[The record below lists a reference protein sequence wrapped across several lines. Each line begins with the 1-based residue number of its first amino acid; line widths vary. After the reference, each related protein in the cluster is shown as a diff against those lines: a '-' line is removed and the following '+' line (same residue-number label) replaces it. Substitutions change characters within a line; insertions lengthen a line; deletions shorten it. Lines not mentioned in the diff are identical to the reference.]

1 MKRARGEEIMS
12 TIVEEKWEEILEFL
26 RTEYDVSPV
35 SYRMWLQPL
44 KVYSVDDSKDE
55 IVFSVDDQ
63 IVGQLGVKH
72 IETKYV
78 PFLSTAI
85 AEFTNKFYNLK
96 FMLSSQINEETEES
110 TALPPKGKRADP
122 DFPYPSLNPK
132 YTFDTFVPGPNNKF
146 ALAASLA
153 VAEAPAETYNP
164 LFIYG
169 GAGLGKTH
177 LMNSIARYIIDH
189 NPDARV
195 IFTTSEIFTNE
206 LIESIRTG
214 GKINATPTEFR
225 RKYRNVDVL
234 LIDDIQFIIG
244 KESTQEEFFHTF
256 NTLYEAKKQII
267 ISSDKPPRDMAMLEE
282 RLRSRFD
289 WGLTVDIQQPD
300 YETRMAI
307 LQKRRDDIGAVKVT
321 DQILDYIAK
330 NVKSNI
336 RDLEGS
342 LNRVNAFSSL
352 QKREITLELAK
363 EALKDSISTDGHKAV
378 TVEHIV
384 NIVAEHFNIT
394 ENDIYSNSRS
404 RNISYPRQIAM
415 YLSKKLT
422 TNSITDIGKFL
433 GNRDH
438 STIIHGYDKIE
449 SDLSINK
456 NNLKNTIDVLIK
468 KINPAP

>member
-1 MKRARGEEIMS
+1 MG
-12 TIVEEKWEEILEFL
+12 TIVEEKWDEILEFL
-26 RTEYDVSPV
+26 RTEYDVSQV
-35 SYRMWLQPL
+35 SYRMSLQPL
-44 KVYSVDDSKDE
+44 KVHKVDDSKDV
-55 IVFSVDDQ
+55 IIFSVDDQ
-63 IVGQLGVKH
+63 LVGQLGIKH

-85 AEFTNKFYNLK
+85 AEFTNKFYNLE
-96 FMLSSQINEETEES
+96 FMLSSQIEQQKREEE
-110 TALPPKGKRADP
+110 AAMPKGRGLEP
-122 DFPYPSLNPK
+122 ENPFPSLNPK

-153 VAEAPAETYNP
+153 VAESPAETYNP

-189 NPDARV
+189 NPKAKV

-206 LIESIRTG
+206 LIESIRAG
-214 GKINATPTEFR
+214 AKSNANKNTEAPTTEFR

-256 NTLYEAKKQII
+256 NTLYEAKKQIV

-321 DQILDYIAK
+321 DEILDYIAK

-352 QKREITLELAK
+352 QKRELTLELAQ
-363 EALKDSISTDGHKAV
+363 EALKDTISTDGNKIV
-378 TVEHIV
+378 TVDHIV
-384 NIVAEHFNIT
+384 DIVAEHFNIT
-394 ENDIYSNSRS
+394 QNDIYSNSRS
-404 RNISYPRQIAM
+404 RNVAYPRQIAM

-422 TNSITDIGKFL
+422 TNSVTDIGKFL

-449 SDLSINK
+449 NDLVTNK
-456 NNLKNTIDVLIK
+456 NNIKNTIDVLIK
-468 KINPAP
+468 KINPVQ

>member
-1 MKRARGEEIMS
+1 MN
-12 TIVEEKWEEILEFL
+12 TIVEEKWDDILEFL

-44 KVYSVDDSKDE
+44 KVHKVDDSKDE
-55 IVFSVDDQ
+55 IIFSVDDQ
-63 IVGQLGVKH
+63 LVGQLGIKH

-85 AEFTNKFYNLK
+85 AEFTGKFYNLK
-96 FMLSSQINEETEES
+96 FILSSQIEKTVETPSLPKNKS
-110 TALPPKGKRADP
+110 TDTDVNHPA
-122 DFPYPSLNPK
+122 LNPK

-153 VAEAPAETYNP
+153 VAESPAETYNP

-177 LMNSIARYIIDH
+177 LMNSIAHYIIDH
-189 NPDARV
+189 NPKARV
-195 IFTTSEIFTNE
+195 IFTTSESFTNE

-214 GKINATPTEFR
+214 SKSNTTPTEFR
-225 RKYRNVDVL
+225 NKYRNVDVL

-267 ISSDKPPRDMAMLEE
+267 ISSDKPPRDMVTLEE

-307 LQKRRDDIGAVKVT
+307 LQKRRDDIGATKVT
-321 DQILDYIAK
+321 DEILDYIAK

-352 QKREITLELAK
+352 QKRELTLELAQ
-363 EALKDSISTDGHKAV
+363 EALKDTISTDGNKV
-378 TVEHIV
+378 ITVDHIV
-384 NIVAEHFNIT
+384 DIIAEHFNISQ
-394 ENDIYSNSRS
+394 NDIYSNSRS
-404 RNISYPRQIAM
+404 RNIAYPRQIAM

-422 TNSITDIGKFL
+422 TNSVTDIGRLL

-438 STIIHGYDKIE
+438 STIIHGYDKVE
-449 SDLSINK
+449 NDLTLNK
-456 NNLKNTIDVLIK
+456 NNIKNTIDVLIK
-468 KINPAP
+468 KINPTQ

>member
-1 MKRARGEEIMS
+1 M
-12 TIVEEKWEEILEFL
+12 
-26 RTEYDVSPV
+26 
-35 SYRMWLQPL
+35 
-44 KVYSVDDSKDE
+44 
-55 IVFSVDDQ
+55 DDQ
-63 IVGQLGVKH
+63 LVGQLGIKH

-85 AEFTNKFYNLK
+85 AEFTNKFYNLE
-96 FMLSSQINEETEES
+96 FMLSSQIEQQKREEE
-110 TALPPKGKRADP
+110 AAMPKGRGLEP
-122 DFPYPSLNPK
+122 ENPFPSLNPK

-153 VAEAPAETYNP
+153 VAESPAETYNP

-189 NPDARV
+189 NPKAKV

-206 LIESIRTG
+206 LIESIRAG
-214 GKINATPTEFR
+214 AKSNANKNTEAPTTEFR

-256 NTLYEAKKQII
+256 NTLYEAKKQIV

-321 DQILDYIAK
+321 DEILDYIAK

-352 QKREITLELAK
+352 QKRELTLELAQ
-363 EALKDSISTDGHKAV
+363 EALKDTISTDGNKIV
-378 TVEHIV
+378 TVDHIV
-384 NIVAEHFNIT
+384 DIVAEHFNIT
-394 ENDIYSNSRS
+394 QNDIYSNSRS
-404 RNISYPRQIAM
+404 RNVAYPRQIAM

-422 TNSITDIGKFL
+422 TNSVTDIGKFL

-449 SDLSINK
+449 NDLVTNK
-456 NNLKNTIDVLIK
+456 NNIKNTIDVLIK
-468 KINPAP
+468 KINPVQ

>member
-1 MKRARGEEIMS
+1 MG
-12 TIVEEKWEEILEFL
+12 TIVEEKWDEILEFL

-44 KVYSVDDSKDE
+44 KVHKVDDSKDV
-55 IVFSVDDQ
+55 IIFSVDDQ
-63 IVGQLGVKH
+63 LVGQLGIKH

-78 PFLSTAI
+78 PFLSSAI
-85 AEFTNKFYNLK
+85 AEFTNKFYNLE
-96 FMLSSQINEETEES
+96 FMLSSQIEQQKREEE
-110 TALPPKGKRADP
+110 AAMPKGRGLEP
-122 DFPYPSLNPK
+122 ENPFPSLNPK

-153 VAEAPAETYNP
+153 VAESPAETYNP

-189 NPDARV
+189 NPKAKV

-206 LIESIRTG
+206 LIESIRAG
-214 GKINATPTEFR
+214 AKSNANKNTEAPTTEFR

-256 NTLYEAKKQII
+256 NTLYEAKKQIV

-321 DQILDYIAK
+321 DEILDYIAK

-352 QKREITLELAK
+352 QKRELTLELAQ
-363 EALKDSISTDGHKAV
+363 EALKDTISTDGNKIV
-378 TVEHIV
+378 TVDHIV
-384 NIVAEHFNIT
+384 DIVAEHFNIT
-394 ENDIYSNSRS
+394 QNDIYSNSRS
-404 RNISYPRQIAM
+404 RNVAYPRQIAM

-422 TNSITDIGKFL
+422 TNSVTDIGKFL

-449 SDLSINK
+449 NDLVTNK
-456 NNLKNTIDVLIK
+456 NNIKNTIDVLIK
-468 KINPAP
+468 KINPVQ

>member
-1 MKRARGEEIMS
+1 MG
-12 TIVEEKWEEILEFL
+12 TIVEEKWDEILEFL

-44 KVYSVDDSKDE
+44 KVHKVDESKDV
-55 IVFSVDDQ
+55 IIFSVDDQ
-63 IVGQLGVKH
+63 LVGQLGIKH

-85 AEFTNKFYNLK
+85 AEFTNKFYNLE
-96 FMLSSQINEETEES
+96 FMLSSQIEQQKREEE
-110 TALPPKGKRADP
+110 AAMPKGRGLEP
-122 DFPYPSLNPK
+122 ENPFPSLNPK

-153 VAEAPAETYNP
+153 VAESPAETYNP

-189 NPDARV
+189 NPKAKV

-206 LIESIRTG
+206 LIESIRAG
-214 GKINATPTEFR
+214 AKSNANKNTEAPTTEFR

-256 NTLYEAKKQII
+256 NTLYEAKKQIV

-321 DQILDYIAK
+321 DEILDYIAK

-352 QKREITLELAK
+352 QKRELTLELAQ
-363 EALKDSISTDGHKAV
+363 EALKDTISTDGNKIV
-378 TVEHIV
+378 TVDHIV
-384 NIVAEHFNIT
+384 DIVAEHFNIT
-394 ENDIYSNSRS
+394 QNDIYSNSRS
-404 RNISYPRQIAM
+404 RNVAYPRQIAM

-422 TNSITDIGKFL
+422 TNSVTDIGKFL

-449 SDLSINK
+449 NDLVTNK
-456 NNLKNTIDVLIK
+456 NNIKNTIDVLIK
-468 KINPAP
+468 KINPVQ

>member
-1 MKRARGEEIMS
+1 MG
-12 TIVEEKWEEILEFL
+12 TIVEEKWDEILEFL

-44 KVYSVDDSKDE
+44 KVHKVDDSKDV
-55 IVFSVDDQ
+55 IIFSVDDQ
-63 IVGQLGVKH
+63 LVGQLGIKH

-85 AEFTNKFYNLK
+85 AEFTNKFYNLE
-96 FMLSSQINEETEES
+96 FMLSSQIEQQKREEEAAMS
-110 TALPPKGKRADP
+110 KGRGLEP
-122 DFPYPSLNPK
+122 ENPFPSLNPK

-153 VAEAPAETYNP
+153 VAESPAETYNP

-189 NPDARV
+189 NPKAKV

-206 LIESIRTG
+206 LIESIREG
-214 GKINATPTEFR
+214 AKSNANKNTEAPTTEFR

-256 NTLYEAKKQII
+256 NTLYEAKKQIV

-321 DQILDYIAK
+321 DEILDYIAK

-352 QKREITLELAK
+352 QKRELTLELAQ
-363 EALKDSISTDGHKAV
+363 EALKDTISTDGNKIV
-378 TVEHIV
+378 TVDHIV
-384 NIVAEHFNIT
+384 DIVAEHFNIT
-394 ENDIYSNSRS
+394 QNDIYSNSRS
-404 RNISYPRQIAM
+404 RNVAYPRQIAM

-422 TNSITDIGKFL
+422 TNSVTDIGKFL

-449 SDLSINK
+449 NDLVTNK
-456 NNLKNTIDVLIK
+456 NNIKNTIDVLIK
-468 KINPAP
+468 KINPVQ

>member
-1 MKRARGEEIMS
+1 M
-12 TIVEEKWEEILEFL
+12 
-26 RTEYDVSPV
+26 
-35 SYRMWLQPL
+35 
-44 KVYSVDDSKDE
+44 
-55 IVFSVDDQ
+55 
-63 IVGQLGVKH
+63 
-72 IETKYV
+72 
-78 PFLSTAI
+78 
-85 AEFTNKFYNLK
+85 
-96 FMLSSQINEETEES
+96 
-110 TALPPKGKRADP
+110 GK
-122 DFPYPSLNPK
+122 PK
-132 YTFDTFVPGPNNKF
+132 YAYF
-146 ALAASLA
+146 
-153 VAEAPAETYNP
+153 
-164 LFIYG
+164 
-169 GAGLGKTH
+169 H

-189 NPDARV
+189 NPKAKV

-206 LIESIRTG
+206 LIESIRAG
-214 GKINATPTEFR
+214 AKSNANKNTEAPTTEFR

-256 NTLYEAKKQII
+256 NTLYEAKKQIV

-321 DQILDYIAK
+321 DEILDYIAK

-352 QKREITLELAK
+352 QKRELTLELAQ
-363 EALKDSISTDGHKAV
+363 EALKDTISTDGNKIV
-378 TVEHIV
+378 TVDHIV
-384 NIVAEHFNIT
+384 DIVAEHFNIT
-394 ENDIYSNSRS
+394 QNDIYSNSRS
-404 RNISYPRQIAM
+404 RNVAYPRQIAM

-422 TNSITDIGKFL
+422 TNSVTDIGKFL

-449 SDLSINK
+449 NDLVTNK
-456 NNLKNTIDVLIK
+456 NNIKNTIDVLIK
-468 KINPAP
+468 KINPVQ

>member
-1 MKRARGEEIMS
+1 MG
-12 TIVEEKWEEILEFL
+12 TIVEEKWDEILEFL

-44 KVYSVDDSKDE
+44 KVHKVDDSKDV
-55 IVFSVDDQ
+55 IIFSVDDQ
-63 IVGQLGVKH
+63 LVGQLGIKH

-85 AEFTNKFYNLK
+85 AEFTNKFYNLE
-96 FMLSSQINEETEES
+96 FMLSSQIEQQKREEE
-110 TALPPKGKRADP
+110 AAMPKGRGLEP
-122 DFPYPSLNPK
+122 ENPFPSLNPK

-153 VAEAPAETYNP
+153 VAESPAETYNP

-189 NPDARV
+189 NPKAKV

-206 LIESIRTG
+206 LIESIRAG
-214 GKINATPTEFR
+214 AKSNANKNTEAPTTEFR

-256 NTLYEAKKQII
+256 NVLHSARKQII
-267 ISSDKPPRDMAMLEE
+267 LSSDKPPRDMAMLEE

-321 DQILDYIAK
+321 DEILDYIAK

-352 QKREITLELAK
+352 QKRELTLELAQ
-363 EALKDSISTDGHKAV
+363 EALKDTISTDGNKIV
-378 TVEHIV
+378 TVDHIV
-384 NIVAEHFNIT
+384 DIVAEHFNIT
-394 ENDIYSNSRS
+394 QNDIYSNSRS
-404 RNISYPRQIAM
+404 RNVAYPRQIAM

-422 TNSITDIGKFL
+422 TNSVTDIGKFL

-449 SDLSINK
+449 NDLVTNK
-456 NNLKNTIDVLIK
+456 NNIKNTIDVLIK
-468 KINPAP
+468 KINPVQ

>member
-1 MKRARGEEIMS
+1 MG
-12 TIVEEKWEEILEFL
+12 TIVEEKWDEILEFL

-44 KVYSVDDSKDE
+44 KVHKVDDSKDV
-55 IVFSVDDQ
+55 IIFSVDDQ
-63 IVGQLGVKH
+63 LVGQLGIKH

-85 AEFTNKFYNLK
+85 AEFTNKFYNLE
-96 FMLSSQINEETEES
+96 FMLSSQIEQQKREEE
-110 TALPPKGKRADP
+110 AAMPKGRGLEP
-122 DFPYPSLNPK
+122 ENPFPSLNPK

-153 VAEAPAETYNP
+153 VAESPAETYNP

-189 NPDARV
+189 NPKAKV

-206 LIESIRTG
+206 LIESIRAG
-214 GKINATPTEFR
+214 AKSNANKNTEAPTTEFR

-256 NTLYEAKKQII
+256 NTLYEAKKQIV

-321 DQILDYIAK
+321 DEILDYIAK

-352 QKREITLELAK
+352 QKRELTLELAQ
-363 EALKDSISTDGHKAV
+363 EALKDTISTDGNKIV
-378 TVEHIV
+378 TVDHIV
-384 NIVAEHFNIT
+384 DIVAEHFNIT
-394 ENDIYSNSRS
+394 QNDIYSNSRS
-404 RNISYPRQIAM
+404 RNVAYPRQIAM
-415 YLSKKLT
+415 YLSK
-422 TNSITDIGKFL
+422 
-433 GNRDH
+433 
-438 STIIHGYDKIE
+438 
-449 SDLSINK
+449 
-456 NNLKNTIDVLIK
+456 
-468 KINPAP
+468 

>member
-1 MKRARGEEIMS
+1 MG
-12 TIVEEKWEEILEFL
+12 TIVEEKWDEILEFL

-44 KVYSVDDSKDE
+44 KVHKVDDSKDV
-55 IVFSVDDQ
+55 IIFSVDDQ
-63 IVGQLGVKH
+63 LVGQLGIKH

-85 AEFTNKFYNLK
+85 AEFTNKFYNLE
-96 FMLSSQINEETEES
+96 FMLSSQIEQQKREEE
-110 TALPPKGKRADP
+110 AAMPKGRGLEP
-122 DFPYPSLNPK
+122 ENPFPSLNPK

-153 VAEAPAETYNP
+153 VAESPAETYNP

-189 NPDARV
+189 NPKAKV

-206 LIESIRTG
+206 LIESIRAG
-214 GKINATPTEFR
+214 AKSNANKNTEAPTTEFR

-256 NTLYEAKKQII
+256 NTLYEAKKQIV

-321 DQILDYIAK
+321 DEILDYIAK

-352 QKREITLELAK
+352 QKRELTLELAQ
-363 EALKDSISTDGHKAV
+363 EALKDTISTDGNKIV
-378 TVEHIV
+378 TVDHIV
-384 NIVAEHFNIT
+384 DIVAEHFNIT
-394 ENDIYSNSRS
+394 QNEIYSNSRS
-404 RNISYPRQIAM
+404 RNVAYPRQIAM

-422 TNSITDIGKFL
+422 TNSVTDIGKFL

-449 SDLSINK
+449 NDLVTNK
-456 NNLKNTIDVLIK
+456 NNIKNTIDVLIK
-468 KINPAP
+468 KINPVQ

>member
-1 MKRARGEEIMS
+1 MG
-12 TIVEEKWEEILEFL
+12 TIVEEKWDEILEFL

-44 KVYSVDDSKDE
+44 KVHKVDDSKDV
-55 IVFSVDDQ
+55 IIFSVDDQ
-63 IVGQLGVKH
+63 LVGQLGIKH

-85 AEFTNKFYNLK
+85 AEFTNKFYNLE
-96 FMLSSQINEETEES
+96 FMLSSQIEQQKREEE
-110 TALPPKGKRADP
+110 AAMPKGRGLEP
-122 DFPYPSLNPK
+122 ENPFPSLNPK

-153 VAEAPAETYNP
+153 VAESPAETYNP

-189 NPDARV
+189 NPKAKV

-206 LIESIRTG
+206 LIESIRAG
-214 GKINATPTEFR
+214 AKSNANKNTEAPTTEFR

-256 NTLYEAKKQII
+256 NTLYEAKKQIV

-321 DQILDYIAK
+321 DEILDYIAK

-352 QKREITLELAK
+352 QKRELTLELAQ
-363 EALKDSISTDGHKAV
+363 EALKDTISTDGNKIV
-378 TVEHIV
+378 TVDHIV
-384 NIVAEHFNIT
+384 DIVAEHFNIT
-394 ENDIYSNSRS
+394 QNDIYSNSRS
-404 RNISYPRQIAM
+404 RNVAYPRQIAM

-422 TNSITDIGKFL
+422 TNSVTDIGKFL

-449 SDLSINK
+449 NDLVTNK
-456 NNLKNTIDVLIK
+456 NNIKNTIDVLIK
-468 KINPAP
+468 KINPVQ

>member
-1 MKRARGEEIMS
+1 MG
-12 TIVEEKWEEILEFL
+12 TIVEEKWDEILEFL

-44 KVYSVDDSKDE
+44 KVHKVDDSKDV
-55 IVFSVDDQ
+55 IIFSVDDQ
-63 IVGQLGVKH
+63 LVGQLGIKH

-85 AEFTNKFYNLK
+85 AEFTNKFYNLE
-96 FMLSSQINEETEES
+96 FMLSSQIEQQKREEE
-110 TALPPKGKRADP
+110 AAMPKGRGLEP
-122 DFPYPSLNPK
+122 ENPFPSLNPK

-153 VAEAPAETYNP
+153 VAESPAETYNP

-189 NPDARV
+189 NPKAKV

-206 LIESIRTG
+206 LIESIRAG
-214 GKINATPTEFR
+214 AKSNANKNTEAPTTEFR

-256 NTLYEAKKQII
+256 NTLYEAKKQIV
-267 ISSDKPPRDMAMLEE
+267 ISSDKRPRDMAMLEE

-289 WGLTVDIQQPD
+289 WRLTVDNQQPD

-321 DQILDYIAK
+321 DEILDYIAK

-352 QKREITLELAK
+352 QKRELTLELAQ
-363 EALKDSISTDGHKAV
+363 EALKDTISTDGNKIV
-378 TVEHIV
+378 TVDHIV
-384 NIVAEHFNIT
+384 DIVAEHFNIT
-394 ENDIYSNSRS
+394 QNDIYSNSRS
-404 RNISYPRQIAM
+404 RNVAYPRQIAM

-422 TNSITDIGKFL
+422 TNSVTDIGKFL

-449 SDLSINK
+449 NDLVTNK
-456 NNLKNTIDVLIK
+456 NNIKNTIDVLIK
-468 KINPAP
+468 KINPVQ

>member
-1 MKRARGEEIMS
+1 MG
-12 TIVEEKWEEILEFL
+12 TIVEEKWDEILEFL

-44 KVYSVDDSKDE
+44 KVHKVDDSKDV
-55 IVFSVDDQ
+55 IIFSVDDQ
-63 IVGQLGVKH
+63 LVGQLGIKH

-85 AEFTNKFYNLK
+85 AEFTNKFYNLE
-96 FMLSSQINEETEES
+96 FMLSSQIEQQKREEEAAMS
-110 TALPPKGKRADP
+110 KGRGLEP
-122 DFPYPSLNPK
+122 ENPFPSLNPK

-153 VAEAPAETYNP
+153 VAESPAETYNP

-189 NPDARV
+189 NPKAKV

-206 LIESIRTG
+206 LIESIRAG
-214 GKINATPTEFR
+214 AKSNANKNTEAPTTEFR

-256 NTLYEAKKQII
+256 NTLYEAKKQIV

-321 DQILDYIAK
+321 DEILDYIAK

-352 QKREITLELAK
+352 QKRELTLELAQ
-363 EALKDSISTDGHKAV
+363 EALKDTISTDGNKIV
-378 TVEHIV
+378 TVDHIV
-384 NIVAEHFNIT
+384 DIVAEHFNIT
-394 ENDIYSNSRS
+394 QNDIYSNSRS
-404 RNISYPRQIAM
+404 RNVAYPRQIAM

-422 TNSITDIGKFL
+422 TNSVTDIGKFL

-449 SDLSINK
+449 NDLVTNK
-456 NNLKNTIDVLIK
+456 NNIKNTIDVLIK
-468 KINPAP
+468 KINPVQ

>member
-1 MKRARGEEIMS
+1 MG
-12 TIVEEKWEEILEFL
+12 TIVEEKWDEILEFL

-44 KVYSVDDSKDE
+44 KVHKVDDSKDV
-55 IVFSVDDQ
+55 IIFSVDDQ
-63 IVGQLGVKH
+63 LVGQLGIKH

-85 AEFTNKFYNLK
+85 AEFTNKFYNLE
-96 FMLSSQINEETEES
+96 FMLSSQIEQQKREEE
-110 TALPPKGKRADP
+110 AAMPKGRGLEP
-122 DFPYPSLNPK
+122 ENPFPSLNPK

-153 VAEAPAETYNP
+153 VAESPAETYNP

-189 NPDARV
+189 NPKAKV

-206 LIESIRTG
+206 LIESIRAG
-214 GKINATPTEFR
+214 AKSNANKNTEAPTTEFR

-256 NTLYEAKKQII
+256 NTLYEAKKQIV

-321 DQILDYIAK
+321 DEILDYIAK

-352 QKREITLELAK
+352 QKRELTLELAQ
-363 EALKDSISTDGHKAV
+363 EALKDTISTDGNKIV
-378 TVEHIV
+378 TVNHIV
-384 NIVAEHFNIT
+384 DIVAEHFNIT
-394 ENDIYSNSRS
+394 QNDIYSNSRS
-404 RNISYPRQIAM
+404 RNVAYPRQIAM

-422 TNSITDIGKFL
+422 TNSVTDIGKFL

-449 SDLSINK
+449 NDLVTNK
-456 NNLKNTIDVLIK
+456 NNIKNTIDVLIK
-468 KINPAP
+468 KINPVQ

>member
-1 MKRARGEEIMS
+1 MI
-12 TIVEEKWEEILEFL
+12 
-26 RTEYDVSPV
+26 
-35 SYRMWLQPL
+35 
-44 KVYSVDDSKDE
+44 
-55 IVFSVDDQ
+55 
-63 IVGQLGVKH
+63 KH

-78 PFLSTAI
+78 PILSTAI
-85 AEFTNKFYNLK
+85 AEFTNKFYNLE
-96 FMLSSQINEETEES
+96 FMLSSQIEQQKREEE
-110 TALPPKGKRADP
+110 AAMPKGRGLEP
-122 DFPYPSLNPK
+122 ENPFPSLNPK

-153 VAEAPAETYNP
+153 VAESPAETYNP

-189 NPDARV
+189 NPKAKV

-206 LIESIRTG
+206 LIESIRAG
-214 GKINATPTEFR
+214 AKSNANKNTEAPTTEFR

-256 NTLYEAKKQII
+256 NTLYEAKKQIV

-321 DQILDYIAK
+321 DEILDYIAK

-352 QKREITLELAK
+352 QKRELTLELAQ
-363 EALKDSISTDGHKAV
+363 EALKDTISTDGNKIV
-378 TVEHIV
+378 TVDHIV
-384 NIVAEHFNIT
+384 DIVAEHFNIT
-394 ENDIYSNSRS
+394 QNDIYSNSRS
-404 RNISYPRQIAM
+404 RNVAYPRQIAM

-422 TNSITDIGKFL
+422 TNSVTDIGKFL

-449 SDLSINK
+449 NDLVTNK
-456 NNLKNTIDVLIK
+456 NNIKNTIDVLIK
-468 KINPAP
+468 KINPVQ

>member
-1 MKRARGEEIMS
+1 MS
-12 TIVEEKWEEILEFL
+12 TIVEEKWNEILEFL

-35 SYRMWLQPL
+35 SYRMWLKPL
-44 KVYSVDDSKDE
+44 KVHRVYDSKEE
-55 IVFSVDDQ
+55 IIFSVDDQ
-63 IVGQLGVKH
+63 LVGPLGIKH

-78 PFLSTAI
+78 PFLSSAI
-85 AEFTNKFYNLK
+85 AELTGKFYNLK
-96 FMLSSQINEETEES
+96 FVLSSQIEQIEDT
-110 TALPPKGKRADP
+110 
-122 DFPYPSLNPK
+122 PSLPKSKAPDSDVNYPALNPR

-177 LMNSIARYIIDH
+177 LMNSIAHYIIEH
-189 NPDARV
+189 NPKARV
-195 IFTTSEIFTNE
+195 MFTTSESFTNE
-206 LIESIRTG
+206 LIESIRAG
-214 GKINATPTEFR
+214 SKSNMTPTEFR
-225 RKYRNVDVL
+225 NKYRNVDVL

-267 ISSDKPPRDMAMLEE
+267 ISSDKPPRDMITLEE

-307 LQKRRDDIGAVKVT
+307 LQKRRDDIGATKVT
-321 DQILDYIAK
+321 DEILDYIAK

-342 LNRVNAFSSL
+342 LNRINAFSSL
-352 QKREITLELAK
+352 QKRELTLELAQ
-363 EALKDSISTDGHKAV
+363 EALKDTISTDGNKV
-378 TVEHIV
+378 ITVDHIV
-384 NIVAEHFNIT
+384 DVVAEHFNISQ
-394 ENDIYSNSRS
+394 NDIYSNSRS
-404 RNISYPRQIAM
+404 RNIAYPRQIAM

-422 TNSITDIGKFL
+422 TNSVTDIGRLL

-438 STIIHGYDKIE
+438 STIIHGYDKVE
-449 SDLSINK
+449 SDIASGKGNI
-456 NNLKNTIDVLIK
+456 KNTIDVLIK
-468 KINPAP
+468 KINPSQ

>member
-1 MKRARGEEIMS
+1 M
-12 TIVEEKWEEILEFL
+12 EEKWDEILEFL

-44 KVYSVDDSKDE
+44 KVHKVDDSKDV
-55 IVFSVDDQ
+55 IIFSVDDQ
-63 IVGQLGVKH
+63 LVGQLGIKH

-85 AEFTNKFYNLK
+85 AEFTNKFYNLE
-96 FMLSSQINEETEES
+96 FMLSSQIEQQKREEE
-110 TALPPKGKRADP
+110 AAMPKGRGLEP
-122 DFPYPSLNPK
+122 ENPFPSLNPK

-153 VAEAPAETYNP
+153 VAESPAETYNP

-189 NPDARV
+189 NPKAKV

-206 LIESIRTG
+206 LIESIRAG
-214 GKINATPTEFR
+214 AKSNANKNTEAPTTEFR

-256 NTLYEAKKQII
+256 NTLYEAKKQIV

-321 DQILDYIAK
+321 DEILDYIAK

-352 QKREITLELAK
+352 QKRELTLELAQ
-363 EALKDSISTDGHKAV
+363 EALKDTISTDGNKIV
-378 TVEHIV
+378 TVDHIV
-384 NIVAEHFNIT
+384 DIVAEHFNIT
-394 ENDIYSNSRS
+394 QNDIYSNSRS
-404 RNISYPRQIAM
+404 RNVAYPRQIAM

-422 TNSITDIGKFL
+422 TNSVTDIGKFL

-449 SDLSINK
+449 NDLVTNK
-456 NNLKNTIDVLIK
+456 NNIKNTIDVLIK
-468 KINPAP
+468 KINPVQ

>member
-1 MKRARGEEIMS
+1 MS
-12 TIVEEKWEEILEFL
+12 TIVEEKWDEILEFL
-26 RTEYDVSPV
+26 KTEYDVSPI

-44 KVYSVDDSKDE
+44 KVHKVDEVKNE
-55 IVFSVDDQ
+55 IIFSVDDHL
-63 IVGQLGVKH
+63 VGQVGIKH

-78 PFLSTAI
+78 PFLYTAI
-85 AEFTNKFYNLK
+85 AEFTNKFYDLK
-96 FMLSSQINEETEES
+96 FVLSSQIEQQEKEEPAS
-110 TALPPKGKRADP
+110 LPNTKPLDP
-122 DFPYPSLNPK
+122 DMTYPVLNPK

-189 NPDARV
+189 NPKARV
-195 IFTTSEIFTNE
+195 IFTTSESFTNE

-214 GKINATPTEFR
+214 SKSNTTPTEFR
-225 RKYRNVDVL
+225 NKYRNVDVL

-267 ISSDKPPRDMAMLEE
+267 ISSDKPPRDMITLEE

-307 LQKRRDDIGAVKVT
+307 LQKRRDDMGATKIT
-321 DQILDYIAK
+321 DEILDYIAK

-352 QKREITLELAK
+352 QKRELTLELAQ
-363 EALKDSISTDGHKAV
+363 EALKDSISTDSNKII
-378 TVEHIV
+378 TVDHIV
-384 NIVAEHFNIT
+384 DIIAEHFNISQ
-394 ENDIYSNSRS
+394 NDIYSNSRS
-404 RNISYPRQIAM
+404 RNIAYPRQIAM

-422 TNSITDIGKFL
+422 TNSITDIGKLL

-449 SDLSINK
+449 SDLASNK
-456 NNLKNTIDVLIK
+456 NNIKNTIDVLIK
-468 KINPAP
+468 KINPTQ

>member
-1 MKRARGEEIMS
+1 MG
-12 TIVEEKWEEILEFL
+12 TIVEEKWDEILEFL

-44 KVYSVDDSKDE
+44 KVHKVDDSKDV
-55 IVFSVDDQ
+55 IIFSVDDQ
-63 IVGQLGVKH
+63 LVGQLGIKH

-85 AEFTNKFYNLK
+85 AEFTNKFYNLE
-96 FMLSSQINEETEES
+96 FMLSSQIEQQKREEE
-110 TALPPKGKRADP
+110 AAMPKGRGLEP
-122 DFPYPSLNPK
+122 ENPFPSLNPK

-153 VAEAPAETYNP
+153 VAESPAETYNP

-189 NPDARV
+189 NPKAKV

-206 LIESIRTG
+206 LIESIRAG
-214 GKINATPTEFR
+214 AKSNANKNTEAPTTEFR

-256 NTLYEAKKQII
+256 NTLYEAKKQIV

-321 DQILDYIAK
+321 DEILDYIAK

-352 QKREITLELAK
+352 QKRELTLELAQ
-363 EALKDSISTDGHKAV
+363 EALKDTISTDGNKIV
-378 TVEHIV
+378 TVDHIV
-384 NIVAEHFNIT
+384 DIVAEHFNIT
-394 ENDIYSNSRS
+394 QNDIYSNSRS
-404 RNISYPRQIAM
+404 RNVAYPRQIAM

-422 TNSITDIGKFL
+422 TNSVTDIGKFL

-449 SDLSINK
+449 NDLVTNK
-456 NNLKNTIDVLIK
+456 NNIKNTIDVLVK
-468 KINPAP
+468 KINPVQ

>member
-1 MKRARGEEIMS
+1 MG
-12 TIVEEKWEEILEFL
+12 TIVEEKWDEILEFL

-44 KVYSVDDSKDE
+44 KVHKVDDSKDV
-55 IVFSVDDQ
+55 IIFSVDDQ
-63 IVGQLGVKH
+63 LVGQLGIKH

-85 AEFTNKFYNLK
+85 AEFTNKFYNLE
-96 FMLSSQINEETEES
+96 FMLSSQIEQQKREEE
-110 TALPPKGKRADP
+110 AAMPKGRGLEP
-122 DFPYPSLNPK
+122 ENPFPSLNPK

-153 VAEAPAETYNP
+153 VAESPAEAYNP

-189 NPDARV
+189 NPKAKV

-206 LIESIRTG
+206 LIESIRAG
-214 GKINATPTEFR
+214 AKSNANKNTEAPTTEFR

-256 NTLYEAKKQII
+256 NTLYEAKKQIV

-321 DQILDYIAK
+321 DEILDYIAK

-352 QKREITLELAK
+352 QKRELTLELAQ
-363 EALKDSISTDGHKAV
+363 EALKDTISTDGNKIV
-378 TVEHIV
+378 TVDHIV
-384 NIVAEHFNIT
+384 DIVAEHFNIT
-394 ENDIYSNSRS
+394 QNDIYSNSRS
-404 RNISYPRQIAM
+404 RNVAYPRQIAM

-422 TNSITDIGKFL
+422 TNSVTDIGKFL

-449 SDLSINK
+449 NDLVTNK
-456 NNLKNTIDVLIK
+456 NNIKNTIDVLIK
-468 KINPAP
+468 KINPVQ

>member
-1 MKRARGEEIMS
+1 MG
-12 TIVEEKWEEILEFL
+12 TIVEEKWDEILEFL

-44 KVYSVDDSKDE
+44 KVHKVDDSKDV
-55 IVFSVDDQ
+55 IIFSVDDQ
-63 IVGQLGVKH
+63 LVGQLGIKH

-85 AEFTNKFYNLK
+85 AEFTNKFYNLE
-96 FMLSSQINEETEES
+96 FMLSSQIEQQKREEE
-110 TALPPKGKRADP
+110 AAMPKGRGLEP
-122 DFPYPSLNPK
+122 ENPFPSLNPK

-153 VAEAPAETYNP
+153 V
-164 LFIYG
+164 
-169 GAGLGKTH
+169 
-177 LMNSIARYIIDH
+177 
-189 NPDARV
+189 V
-195 IFTTSEIFTNE
+195 
-206 LIESIRTG
+206 ESIRAG
-214 GKINATPTEFR
+214 AKSNANKNTEAPTTEFR

-256 NTLYEAKKQII
+256 NTLYEAKKQIV

-321 DQILDYIAK
+321 DEILDYIAK

-352 QKREITLELAK
+352 QKRELTLELAQ
-363 EALKDSISTDGHKAV
+363 EALKDTISTDGNKIV
-378 TVEHIV
+378 TVDHIV
-384 NIVAEHFNIT
+384 DIVAEHFNIT
-394 ENDIYSNSRS
+394 QNDIYSNSRS
-404 RNISYPRQIAM
+404 RNVAYPRQIAM

-422 TNSITDIGKFL
+422 TNSVTDIGKFL

-449 SDLSINK
+449 NDLVTNK
-456 NNLKNTIDVLIK
+456 NNIKNTIDVLIK
-468 KINPAP
+468 KINPVQ

>member
-1 MKRARGEEIMS
+1 MG
-12 TIVEEKWEEILEFL
+12 TIVEEKWDEILEFL

-44 KVYSVDDSKDE
+44 KVHKVDDSKDV
-55 IVFSVDDQ
+55 IIFSVDDQ
-63 IVGQLGVKH
+63 LVGQLGIKH

-85 AEFTNKFYNLK
+85 AEFTNKFYNLE
-96 FMLSSQINEETEES
+96 FMLSSQIEQQKREEE
-110 TALPPKGKRADP
+110 AAMPKGRGLEP
-122 DFPYPSLNPK
+122 ENPFPSLNPK

-153 VAEAPAETYNP
+153 VAESPAETYNP

-189 NPDARV
+189 NPKAKV

-206 LIESIRTG
+206 LIESIRAG
-214 GKINATPTEFR
+214 AKSNANKNTEAPTTEFR

-256 NTLYEAKKQII
+256 NTLYEAKKQIV

-300 YETRMAI
+300 YEARMAI

-321 DQILDYIAK
+321 DEILDYIAK

-352 QKREITLELAK
+352 QKRELTLELAQ
-363 EALKDSISTDGHKAV
+363 EALKDTISTDGNKIV
-378 TVEHIV
+378 TVDHIV
-384 NIVAEHFNIT
+384 DIVAEHFNIT
-394 ENDIYSNSRS
+394 QNDIYSNSRS
-404 RNISYPRQIAM
+404 RNVAYPRQIAM

-422 TNSITDIGKFL
+422 TNSVTDIGKFL

-449 SDLSINK
+449 NDLVTNK
-456 NNLKNTIDVLIK
+456 NNIKNTIDVLIK
-468 KINPAP
+468 KINPVQ

>member
-1 MKRARGEEIMS
+1 MG
-12 TIVEEKWEEILEFL
+12 TIVEEKWDEILEFL

-44 KVYSVDDSKDE
+44 KVHKVDDSKDV
-55 IVFSVDDQ
+55 IIFSVDDQ
-63 IVGQLGVKH
+63 LVGQLGIKH

-85 AEFTNKFYNLK
+85 AEFTNKFYNLE
-96 FMLSSQINEETEES
+96 FMLSSQIEQQKREEE
-110 TALPPKGKRADP
+110 AAMPKGRGLEP
-122 DFPYPSLNPK
+122 ENPFPSLNPK

-153 VAEAPAETYNP
+153 VAESPAETYNP

-189 NPDARV
+189 NPKAKV

-206 LIESIRTG
+206 LIESIRAG
-214 GKINATPTEFR
+214 AKSNANKNTEAPTTEFR

-256 NTLYEAKKQII
+256 NTLYEAKKQIV

-321 DQILDYIAK
+321 DEILDYIAK

-352 QKREITLELAK
+352 QKRELTLELAQ
-363 EALKDSISTDGHKAV
+363 EALKDTISTDGNKIV
-378 TVEHIV
+378 TVDHIV
-384 NIVAEHFNIT
+384 DIVAEHFNIT
-394 ENDIYSNSRS
+394 QNDIYSNSRS
-404 RNISYPRQIAM
+404 RNVAYPRQIAM

-422 TNSITDIGKFL
+422 TNSVTDIGKFL

-449 SDLSINK
+449 NDLITNK
-456 NNLKNTIDVLIK
+456 NNIKNTIDVLIK
-468 KINPAP
+468 KINPVQ

>member
-1 MKRARGEEIMS
+1 MG
-12 TIVEEKWEEILEFL
+12 TIVEEKWDEILEFL

-44 KVYSVDDSKDE
+44 KVHKVDDSKDV
-55 IVFSVDDQ
+55 IIFSVDDQ
-63 IVGQLGVKH
+63 LVGQLGIKH

-85 AEFTNKFYNLK
+85 AEFTNKFYNLE
-96 FMLSSQINEETEES
+96 FMLSSQIEQQKRDEE
-110 TALPPKGKRADP
+110 AAMPKGRGLEP
-122 DFPYPSLNPK
+122 ENPFPSLNPK

-153 VAEAPAETYNP
+153 VAESPAETYNP

-189 NPDARV
+189 NPKAKV

-206 LIESIRTG
+206 LIESIRAG
-214 GKINATPTEFR
+214 AKSNANKNTEAPTTEFR

-256 NTLYEAKKQII
+256 NTLYEAKKQIV

-321 DQILDYIAK
+321 DEILDYIAK

-352 QKREITLELAK
+352 QKRELTLELAQ
-363 EALKDSISTDGHKAV
+363 EALKDTISTDGNKIV
-378 TVEHIV
+378 TVDHIV
-384 NIVAEHFNIT
+384 DIVAEHFNIT
-394 ENDIYSNSRS
+394 QNDIYSNSRS
-404 RNISYPRQIAM
+404 RNVAYPRQIAM

-422 TNSITDIGKFL
+422 TNSVTDIGKFL

-449 SDLSINK
+449 NDLVTNK
-456 NNLKNTIDVLIK
+456 NNIKNTIDVLIK
-468 KINPAP
+468 KINPVQ

>member
-1 MKRARGEEIMS
+1 MG
-12 TIVEEKWEEILEFL
+12 TIVEEKWDEILEFL

-44 KVYSVDDSKDE
+44 KVHKVDDSRDL
-55 IVFSVDDQ
+55 IIFSVDDQ
-63 IVGQLGVKH
+63 LVGQLGIKH

-85 AEFTNKFYNLK
+85 AEFTNKFYNLE
-96 FMLSSQINEETEES
+96 FMLSSQIEQQKREEE
-110 TALPPKGKRADP
+110 AAMPKSRGFEQEKP
-122 DFPYPSLNPK
+122 FPSLNPK

-153 VAEAPAETYNP
+153 VAESPAETYNP

-189 NPDARV
+189 NPKAKV

-206 LIESIRTG
+206 LIESIRAG
-214 GKINATPTEFR
+214 AKNNANKNNEAPTTEFR

-256 NTLYEAKKQII
+256 NTLYEAKKQIV

-321 DQILDYIAK
+321 DEILDYIAK

-352 QKREITLELAK
+352 QKRELTLELAQ
-363 EALKDSISTDGHKAV
+363 EALKDTISTDGNKIV
-378 TVEHIV
+378 TVDHIV
-384 NIVAEHFNIT
+384 DIVAEHFNIT
-394 ENDIYSNSRS
+394 QNDIYSNSRS
-404 RNISYPRQIAM
+404 RNVAYPRQIAM

-422 TNSITDIGKFL
+422 TNSVTDIGKFL

-449 SDLSINK
+449 SDLATNK
-456 NNLKNTIDVLIK
+456 NNIKNTIDVLIK
-468 KINPAP
+468 KINPVQ

>member
-1 MKRARGEEIMS
+1 MG
-12 TIVEEKWEEILEFL
+12 TIVEEKWDEILEFL

-44 KVYSVDDSKDE
+44 KVHKVDDSKDV
-55 IVFSVDDQ
+55 IIFSVDDQ
-63 IVGQLGVKH
+63 LVGQLGIKH

-85 AEFTNKFYNLK
+85 AEFTNKFYNLE
-96 FMLSSQINEETEES
+96 FMLSSQIEQQKREEE
-110 TALPPKGKRADP
+110 AAMPKGRGLEP
-122 DFPYPSLNPK
+122 ENPFPSLNPK

-153 VAEAPAETYNP
+153 VAESPAETYNP

-189 NPDARV
+189 NPKAKV

-206 LIESIRTG
+206 LIESIRAG
-214 GKINATPTEFR
+214 AKSNANKNTEAPTTEFR

-256 NTLYEAKKQII
+256 NTLYEAKKQIV

-321 DQILDYIAK
+321 DEILDYIAK

-352 QKREITLELAK
+352 QKRELTLELAQ
-363 EALKDSISTDGHKAV
+363 EALKDTISTDGNKIV
-378 TVEHIV
+378 TVDHIV
-384 NIVAEHFNIT
+384 DIVAEHFNIT
-394 ENDIYSNSRS
+394 QNDIYSNSRS
-404 RNISYPRQIAM
+404 RNVAYPRQIAM

-422 TNSITDIGKFL
+422 TNSVTDFGQPRPFHNHPRL
-433 GNRDH
+433 
-438 STIIHGYDKIE
+438 
-449 SDLSINK
+449 
-456 NNLKNTIDVLIK
+456 
-468 KINPAP
+468 

>member
-1 MKRARGEEIMS
+1 MG
-12 TIVEEKWEEILEFL
+12 TIVEEKWDEILEFL

-44 KVYSVDDSKDE
+44 KVHKVDDSKDV
-55 IVFSVDDQ
+55 IIFSVDDQ
-63 IVGQLGVKH
+63 LVGQLGIKH

-85 AEFTNKFYNLK
+85 AEFTNKFYNLE
-96 FMLSSQINEETEES
+96 FMLSSQIEQQKREEE
-110 TALPPKGKRADP
+110 AAMPKGRGLEP
-122 DFPYPSLNPK
+122 ENPFPSLNPK

-153 VAEAPAETYNP
+153 VAESPAETYNP

-189 NPDARV
+189 NPKAKV

-206 LIESIRTG
+206 LIESIRAG
-214 GKINATPTEFR
+214 AKSNANKNTEAPTTEFR

-256 NTLYEAKKQII
+256 NTLYEAKKQIV

-321 DQILDYIAK
+321 DEILDYIAK

-342 LNRVNAFSSL
+342 LNRVNAFYSL
-352 QKREITLELAK
+352 QKRELTLELAQ
-363 EALKDSISTDGHKAV
+363 EALKDTISTDGNKIV
-378 TVEHIV
+378 TVDHIV
-384 NIVAEHFNIT
+384 DIVAEHFNIT
-394 ENDIYSNSRS
+394 QNDIYSNSRS
-404 RNISYPRQIAM
+404 RNVAYPRQIAM

-422 TNSITDIGKFL
+422 TNSVTDIGKFL

-449 SDLSINK
+449 NDLVTNK
-456 NNLKNTIDVLIK
+456 NNIKNTIDVLIK
-468 KINPAP
+468 KINPVQ

>member
-1 MKRARGEEIMS
+1 MG
-12 TIVEEKWEEILEFL
+12 TIVEEKWDEILEFL

-44 KVYSVDDSKDE
+44 KVHKVDDSKDV
-55 IVFSVDDQ
+55 IIFSVDDQ
-63 IVGQLGVKH
+63 LVGQLGIKH

-85 AEFTNKFYNLK
+85 AEFTNKFYNLE
-96 FMLSSQINEETEES
+96 FMLSNQIEQQKREEE
-110 TALPPKGKRADP
+110 AAMPKGRGLEP
-122 DFPYPSLNPK
+122 ENPFPSLNPK

-153 VAEAPAETYNP
+153 VAESPAETYNP

-189 NPDARV
+189 NPKAKV

-206 LIESIRTG
+206 LIESIRAG
-214 GKINATPTEFR
+214 AKSNANKNTEAPTTEFR

-256 NTLYEAKKQII
+256 NTLYEAKKQIV

-321 DQILDYIAK
+321 DEILDYIAK

-352 QKREITLELAK
+352 QKRELTLELAQ
-363 EALKDSISTDGHKAV
+363 EALKDTISTDGNKIV
-378 TVEHIV
+378 TVDHIV
-384 NIVAEHFNIT
+384 DIVAEHFNIT
-394 ENDIYSNSRS
+394 QNDIYSNSRS
-404 RNISYPRQIAM
+404 RNVAYPRQIAM

-422 TNSITDIGKFL
+422 TNSVTDIGKFL

-449 SDLSINK
+449 NDLVTNK
-456 NNLKNTIDVLIK
+456 NNIKNTIDVLIK
-468 KINPAP
+468 KINPVQ

>member
-1 MKRARGEEIMS
+1 MG
-12 TIVEEKWEEILEFL
+12 TIVEEKWDEILEFL

-44 KVYSVDDSKDE
+44 KVHKVDDSKDV
-55 IVFSVDDQ
+55 IIFSVDDQ
-63 IVGQLGVKH
+63 LVGQLGIKH

-85 AEFTNKFYNLK
+85 AEFTNKFDNLE
-96 FMLSSQINEETEES
+96 FMLSSQIEQQKREEE
-110 TALPPKGKRADP
+110 AAMPKGRGLEP
-122 DFPYPSLNPK
+122 ENPFPSLNPK

-153 VAEAPAETYNP
+153 VAESPAETYNP

-189 NPDARV
+189 NPKAKV

-206 LIESIRTG
+206 LIESIRAG
-214 GKINATPTEFR
+214 AKSNANKNTEAPTTEFR

-256 NTLYEAKKQII
+256 NTLYEAKKQIV

-321 DQILDYIAK
+321 DEILDYIAK

-352 QKREITLELAK
+352 QKRELTLELAQ
-363 EALKDSISTDGHKAV
+363 EALKDTISTDGNKIV
-378 TVEHIV
+378 TVDHIV
-384 NIVAEHFNIT
+384 DIVAEHFNIT
-394 ENDIYSNSRS
+394 QNDIYSNSRS
-404 RNISYPRQIAM
+404 RNVAYPRQIAM

-422 TNSITDIGKFL
+422 TNSVTDIGKFL

-449 SDLSINK
+449 NDLVTNK
-456 NNLKNTIDVLIK
+456 NNIKNTIDVLIK
-468 KINPAP
+468 KINPVQ

>member
-1 MKRARGEEIMS
+1 MG
-12 TIVEEKWEEILEFL
+12 TIVEEKWDEILEFL

-44 KVYSVDDSKDE
+44 KVHKVDDSKDV
-55 IVFSVDDQ
+55 IIFSVDDQ
-63 IVGQLGVKH
+63 LVGQLGIKH

-85 AEFTNKFYNLK
+85 AEFTNKFYNLE
-96 FMLSSQINEETEES
+96 FMLSSQIEQQKREEE
-110 TALPPKGKRADP
+110 AAMPKGRGLEP
-122 DFPYPSLNPK
+122 ENPFPSLNPK

-153 VAEAPAETYNP
+153 VAESPAETYNP

-189 NPDARV
+189 NPKAKV

-206 LIESIRTG
+206 LIESIRAG
-214 GKINATPTEFR
+214 AKSNANKNAEAPTTEFR

-256 NTLYEAKKQII
+256 NTLYEAKKQIV

-321 DQILDYIAK
+321 DEILDYIAK

-352 QKREITLELAK
+352 QKRELTLELAQ
-363 EALKDSISTDGHKAV
+363 EALKDTISTDGNKIV
-378 TVEHIV
+378 TVDHIV
-384 NIVAEHFNIT
+384 DIVAEHFNIT
-394 ENDIYSNSRS
+394 QNDIYSNSRS
-404 RNISYPRQIAM
+404 RNVAYPRQIAM

-422 TNSITDIGKFL
+422 TNSVTDIGKFL

-449 SDLSINK
+449 NDLVTNK
-456 NNLKNTIDVLIK
+456 NNIKNTIDVLIK
-468 KINPAP
+468 KINPVQ

>member
-1 MKRARGEEIMS
+1 MG
-12 TIVEEKWEEILEFL
+12 TIVEEKWDEILEFL

-44 KVYSVDDSKDE
+44 KVHKVDDSKDV
-55 IVFSVDDQ
+55 IIFSVDDQ
-63 IVGQLGVKH
+63 LVGQLGIKH

-85 AEFTNKFYNLK
+85 AEFTNKFYNLE
-96 FMLSSQINEETEES
+96 FMLSSQIEQQKREEE
-110 TALPPKGKRADP
+110 AAMPKGRGLEP
-122 DFPYPSLNPK
+122 ENPFPSLNTK

-153 VAEAPAETYNP
+153 VAESPAETYNP

-189 NPDARV
+189 NPKAKV

-206 LIESIRTG
+206 LIESIRAG
-214 GKINATPTEFR
+214 AKSNANKNTEAPTTEFR

-256 NTLYEAKKQII
+256 NTLYEAKKQIV

-321 DQILDYIAK
+321 DEILDYIAK

-342 LNRVNAFSSL
+342 LNRVNDFSSL
-352 QKREITLELAK
+352 QKRELTLELAQ
-363 EALKDSISTDGHKAV
+363 EALKDTISTDGNKIV
-378 TVEHIV
+378 TVDHIV
-384 NIVAEHFNIT
+384 DIVAEHFNIT
-394 ENDIYSNSRS
+394 QNDIYSNSRS
-404 RNISYPRQIAM
+404 RNVAYPRQIAM

-422 TNSITDIGKFL
+422 TNSVTDIGKFL

-449 SDLSINK
+449 NDLVTNK
-456 NNLKNTIDVLIK
+456 NNIKNTIDVLIK
-468 KINPAP
+468 KINPVQ

>member
-1 MKRARGEEIMS
+1 MS
-12 TIVEEKWEEILEFL
+12 TIVEEKWDEILEFL
-26 RTEYDVSPV
+26 RTEYDVSPI

-44 KVYSVDDSKDE
+44 KVHKVDEVKNE
-55 IVFSVDDQ
+55 IIFSVDDQ
-63 IVGQLGVKH
+63 LVGQVGIKH

-78 PFLSTAI
+78 PFLYTAI
-85 AEFTNKFYNLK
+85 AEFTNKFYDLK
-96 FMLSSQINEETEES
+96 FILSSQIEQQEKEETAS
-110 TALPPKGKRADP
+110 LPNAKPLDP
-122 DFPYPSLNPK
+122 DMTYPVLNPK
-132 YTFDTFVPGPNNKF
+132 YTFDTFVAGPNNKF

-189 NPDARV
+189 NPKARV
-195 IFTTSEIFTNE
+195 IFTTSESFTNE

-214 GKINATPTEFR
+214 SKSNTTPTEFR
-225 RKYRNVDVL
+225 NKYRNVDVL

-267 ISSDKPPRDMAMLEE
+267 ISSDKPPRDMITLEE

-307 LQKRRDDIGAVKVT
+307 LQKRRDDMGATKIT
-321 DQILDYIAK
+321 DEILDYIAK

-352 QKREITLELAK
+352 QKRELTLELAQ
-363 EALKDSISTDGHKAV
+363 EALKDSISTDSNKII
-378 TVEHIV
+378 TVDHIV
-384 NIVAEHFNIT
+384 DIIAEHFNISQ
-394 ENDIYSNSRS
+394 NDIYSNSRS
-404 RNISYPRQIAM
+404 RNIAYPRQIAM

-422 TNSITDIGKFL
+422 TNSITDIGKLL

-449 SDLSINK
+449 SDLASNK
-456 NNLKNTIDVLIK
+456 NNIKNTIDVLIK
-468 KINPAP
+468 KINPTQ

>member
-1 MKRARGEEIMS
+1 MG
-12 TIVEEKWEEILEFL
+12 TIVEEKWDEILEFL

-44 KVYSVDDSKDE
+44 KVHKVDDSKDV
-55 IVFSVDDQ
+55 IIFSVDDQ
-63 IVGQLGVKH
+63 LVGQLGIKH

-85 AEFTNKFYNLK
+85 AEFTNKFYNLE
-96 FMLSSQINEETEES
+96 FMLSSQIEQQKREEE
-110 TALPPKGKRADP
+110 AAMPKGRGLEP
-122 DFPYPSLNPK
+122 ENPFPSLNPK

-153 VAEAPAETYNP
+153 VAESPAETYNP

-177 LMNSIARYIIDH
+177 LMNSNARYIIDH
-189 NPDARV
+189 NPKAKV

-206 LIESIRTG
+206 LIESIRAG
-214 GKINATPTEFR
+214 AKSNANKNTEAPTTEFR

-256 NTLYEAKKQII
+256 NTLYEAKKQIV

-321 DQILDYIAK
+321 DEILDYIAK

-352 QKREITLELAK
+352 QKRELTLELAQ
-363 EALKDSISTDGHKAV
+363 EALKDTISTDGNKIV
-378 TVEHIV
+378 TVDHIV
-384 NIVAEHFNIT
+384 DIVAEHFNIT
-394 ENDIYSNSRS
+394 QNDIYSNSRS
-404 RNISYPRQIAM
+404 RNVAYPRQIAM

-422 TNSITDIGKFL
+422 TNSVTDIGKFL

-449 SDLSINK
+449 NDLVTNK
-456 NNLKNTIDVLIK
+456 NNIKNTIDVLIK
-468 KINPAP
+468 KINPVQ

>member
-1 MKRARGEEIMS
+1 MG
-12 TIVEEKWEEILEFL
+12 TIVEEKWDEILEFL

-44 KVYSVDDSKDE
+44 KVHKVDDSKDV
-55 IVFSVDDQ
+55 IIFSVDDQ
-63 IVGQLGVKH
+63 LVGQLGIKH

-85 AEFTNKFYNLK
+85 AEFTNKFYNLE
-96 FMLSSQINEETEES
+96 FMLSSQIEQQKREEE
-110 TALPPKGKRADP
+110 AAMPKGRGLEP
-122 DFPYPSLNPK
+122 ENPFPSLNPK

-153 VAEAPAETYNP
+153 VAESPAETYNP

-189 NPDARV
+189 NPKAKV

-206 LIESIRTG
+206 LIESIRAG
-214 GKINATPTEFR
+214 AKSNANKNTEAPTTEFR

-256 NTLYEAKKQII
+256 NTLYEAKKQIV

-321 DQILDYIAK
+321 DEILDYIAK
-330 NVKSNI
+330 NVKSNS

-352 QKREITLELAK
+352 QKRELTLELAQ
-363 EALKDSISTDGHKAV
+363 EALKDTISTDGNKIV
-378 TVEHIV
+378 TVDHIV
-384 NIVAEHFNIT
+384 DIVAEHFNIT
-394 ENDIYSNSRS
+394 QNDIYSNSRS
-404 RNISYPRQIAM
+404 RNVAYPRQIAM

-422 TNSITDIGKFL
+422 TNSVTDIGKFL

-449 SDLSINK
+449 NDLVTNK
-456 NNLKNTIDVLIK
+456 NNIKNTIDVLIK
-468 KINPAP
+468 KINPVQ